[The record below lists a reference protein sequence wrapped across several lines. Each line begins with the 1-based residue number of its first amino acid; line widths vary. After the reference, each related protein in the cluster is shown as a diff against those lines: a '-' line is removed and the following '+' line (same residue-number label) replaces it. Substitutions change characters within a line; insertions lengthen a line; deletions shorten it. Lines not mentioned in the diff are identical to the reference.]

1 MAFEMSINILNMV
14 DEFKFS
20 FPVILNTLN
29 EFNLPFRYSEYNGL
43 HSSCLLDILNTVYDI

>member
-1 MAFEMSINILNMV
+1 MAFDMSINILNMV